1 MSNLICGR
9 TLDFDLLHP
18 TDRVYGSY
26 ADTSR
31 VVEPAGPIHV
41 SVRVRP
47 STDSCPGASWFRSG
61 ASDLGSLP
69 VGTLLDCRV

>member
-18 TDRVYGSY
+18 ASRMCRSY

-31 VVEPAGPIHV
+31 VVEPEGPIHV

-47 STDSCPGASWFRSG
+47 SSDSCLGVSWGRSG
-61 ASDLGSLP
+61 SPDAANLP
-69 VGTLLDCRV
+69 VGSILDCYV